1 MENTPDELSSFIT
14 VLAFAIATVR
24 VPGLQVLLRWRE
36 RDSFLSLRSS
46 FLSRASMYRYHLL
59 YHTRR

>member
-46 FLSRASMYRYHLL
+46 FLS
-59 YHTRR
+59 